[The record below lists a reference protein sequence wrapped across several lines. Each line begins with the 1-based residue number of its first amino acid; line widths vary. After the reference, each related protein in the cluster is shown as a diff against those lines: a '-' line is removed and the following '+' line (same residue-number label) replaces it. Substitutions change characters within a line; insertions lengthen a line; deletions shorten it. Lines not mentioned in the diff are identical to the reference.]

1 MMEFLF
7 KINLCVFVYG
17 FVAISINWYLKKRII
32 TLDILSAFSFIAIT
46 MWHPSFILGIGGA
59 ILTFLECFYRNEISF
74 YLQRKLISYYNKKR
88 WGKYLYNSKELF
100 K

>member
-1 MMEFLF
+1 MMEFLL

-17 FVAISINWYLKKRII
+17 FIAISINWYLKKRII
-32 TLDILSAFSFIAIT
+32 AFDLLTAFSIISIT
-46 MWHPSFILGIGGA
+46 MWHPSFIFGVGGA
-59 ILTFLECFYRNEISF
+59 ILTFFECFYREQVSI
-74 YLQRKLISYYNKKR
+74 YLQRKVIAHYNKKR